1 METTETTNQKNMTT
15 MKAIVNDIY
24 IPFLQK
30 YKLFVGLYVFLI
42 IIMYILQTII
52 IPSTVTSL
60 IEKTLLVSPPNKE
73 NLEKSALYLCLLLF
87 VFIVICYFKNLFDA
101 ILPVAQFTMIRT
113 MMYNRMLELMET
125 NVKSIRMGEL
135 ITIINYLPRE
145 IRYLSDNIINLAPGL
160 ISYAMIVITYVGTE
174 WRTGMILLLG
184 FVGTLWFLTKSDT
197 VKQLA
202 EKCLKRSEMTL
213 QSNTKIG
220 EDMMQVDQIMAYN
233 LLADKI
239 RENNDREEVLH
250 QHFTQ
255 SATLSNQIFSIMQTW
270 NIIIFILAGF
280 VLYRSR
286 PDPHIFRTYV
296 VVITSFLG
304 VLYAFITRSTYYI
317 NVYTSVQV
325 FYHAFLEMVDKSGAS
340 LGNSTLLSAA
350 TSSPFSESLW
360 RIEFR
365 DLSFSYKEDSP
376 PVLTGMN
383 WTIQPGSKWI
393 LQGPSGRGKST
404 LLRLMMRFYEP
415 SSGSIRINDIPLQE
429 LNVREM
435 RQSILYIHQDTPMF
449 EKTIEENIR
458 IRHGTT
464 IQNAQIIETL
474 EKYSLLH
481 ILAEQKTT
489 STTTTSTTN
498 NHNILNRSCGVD
510 GKSLSKGQQKII
522 ILARSLLSVPETT
535 KLILIDEPF
544 ASLDQTSRQGVLR
557 WIHDI
562 LQQRPNLSV
571 VMTSHI
577 LEDPQWIENNNF
589 QVYSL

>member
-1 METTETTNQKNMTT
+1 MDTTEATNQKNMTT
-15 MKAIVNDIY
+15 IKAIVNDIY

-30 YKLFVGLYVFLI
+30 YKLFVGLYVLLI

-73 NLEKSALYLCLLLF
+73 NLEKSALFLCLLLF
-87 VFIVICYFKNLFDA
+87 VFIIICYFKNLLDA

-125 NVKSIRMGEL
+125 NVKTIRMGEL

-160 ISYAMIVITYVGTE
+160 ISYALIVITYVGTE

-184 FVGTLWFLTKSDT
+184 FLGTLWFLTQSDT

-233 LLADKI
+233 LLAEKI
-239 RENNDREEVLH
+239 RENHDREEVLH

-286 PDPHIFRTYV
+286 PDPHIFRTYI

-340 LGNSTLLSAA
+340 IGNPALLSA
-350 TSSPFSESLW
+350 SSSSLSESLW

-365 DLSFSYKEDSP
+365 DLSFRYKEDSP

-415 SSGSIRINDIPLQE
+415 SSGGIYINDIPLQDI
-429 LNVREM
+429 NVREM
-435 RQSILYIHQDTPMF
+435 RQGILYIHQDTPMF
-449 EKTIEENIR
+449 EKTMEENIR

-464 IQNAQIIETL
+464 IHTEQIIETL

-489 STTTTSTTN
+489 STTTTSTIN

-544 ASLDQTSRQGVLR
+544 ASLDHTSRQGVLR

-562 LQQRPNLSV
+562 LQQRPKLSV

-577 LEDPQWIENNNF
+577 LEDPRWIENNKF
-589 QVYSL
+589 KVYSL

>member
-1 METTETTNQKNMTT
+1 
-15 MKAIVNDIY
+15 
-24 IPFLQK
+24 
-30 YKLFVGLYVFLI
+30 LYVLLI

-73 NLEKSALYLCLLLF
+73 NLEKSALFLCLLLF
-87 VFIVICYFKNLFDA
+87 VFIIICYFKNLLDA

-125 NVKSIRMGEL
+125 NVKTIRMGEL

-160 ISYAMIVITYVGTE
+160 ISYALIVITYVGTE

-184 FVGTLWFLTKSDT
+184 FLGTLWFLTQSDT

-233 LLADKI
+233 LLAEKI
-239 RENNDREEVLH
+239 RENHDREEVLH

-286 PDPHIFRTYV
+286 PDPHIFRTYI

-340 LGNSTLLSAA
+340 IGNPALLSA
-350 TSSPFSESLW
+350 SSSSLSESLW

-365 DLSFSYKEDSP
+365 DLSFRYKEDSP

-415 SSGSIRINDIPLQE
+415 SSGGIYINDIPLQDI
-429 LNVREM
+429 NVREM
-435 RQSILYIHQDTPMF
+435 RQGILYIHQDTPMF
-449 EKTIEENIR
+449 EKTMEENIR

-464 IQNAQIIETL
+464 IHTEQIIETL

-489 STTTTSTTN
+489 STTTTSTIN

-544 ASLDQTSRQGVLR
+544 ASLDHTSRQGVLR

-562 LQQRPNLSV
+562 LQQRPKLSV

-577 LEDPQWIENNNF
+577 LEDPRWIENNKF
-589 QVYSL
+589 KVYSL

>member
-1 METTETTNQKNMTT
+1 MDTTEATNQKNMTT

-30 YKLFVGLYVFLI
+30 YKLFVGLYVLLI

-73 NLEKSALYLCLLLF
+73 NLEKSALFLCLLLF
-87 VFIVICYFKNLFDA
+87 VFIIICYFKNLLDA

-125 NVKSIRMGEL
+125 NVKTIRMGEL

-160 ISYAMIVITYVGTE
+160 ISYALIVITYVGTE

-184 FVGTLWFLTKSDT
+184 FLGTLWFLTQSDT

-233 LLADKI
+233 LLAEKI
-239 RENNDREEVLH
+239 RENHDREEVLH

-286 PDPHIFRTYV
+286 PDPHIFRTYI

-340 LGNSTLLSAA
+340 IGNPALLSA
-350 TSSPFSESLW
+350 SSSSLSESLW

-365 DLSFSYKEDSP
+365 DLSFRYKEDSP

-415 SSGSIRINDIPLQE
+415 SSGGIYINDIPLQDI
-429 LNVREM
+429 NVREM
-435 RQSILYIHQDTPMF
+435 RQGILYIHQDTPMF
-449 EKTIEENIR
+449 EKTMEENIR

-464 IQNAQIIETL
+464 IHTEQIIETL

-489 STTTTSTTN
+489 STTTTSTIN

-544 ASLDQTSRQGVLR
+544 ASLDHTSRQGVLR

-562 LQQRPNLSV
+562 LQQRPKLSV

-577 LEDPQWIENNNF
+577 LEDPRWIENNKF
-589 QVYSL
+589 KVYSL